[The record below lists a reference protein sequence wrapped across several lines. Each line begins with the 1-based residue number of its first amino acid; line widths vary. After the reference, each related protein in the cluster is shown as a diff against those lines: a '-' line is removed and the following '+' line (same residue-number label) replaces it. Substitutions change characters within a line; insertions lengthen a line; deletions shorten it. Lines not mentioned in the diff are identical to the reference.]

1 MSEARGRDA
10 ADPLADAER
19 QLEQISEQGL
29 RRDLRVVTQEGV
41 LAKVGGRTVVNF
53 SSNDYLGLSSHP
65 QVIAAATEAL
75 NVYGAG
81 ARASRLVTGNSPV
94 HEELEAELAR
104 FKGTEAALV
113 FSSGYLANV
122 GVIQVL
128 SRRADGS
135 TVPVFMDKLSH
146 ACIVDGALA
155 TGKWRTFAHNDVG
168 ALRGLLAG
176 ARSAASPRALV
187 VTEGVFSMDGD
198 VAPIAEL
205 LALCQEFDALL
216 VIDDAHGTGTIGDG
230 GRGTLSHFGIAARPR
245 VIQIGTLSKAL
256 GSQGGFVAAS
266 QVIVDLLINRART
279 FIFDTGLAPA
289 AAAGA
294 LAAVRVLQA
303 EPERVGRLQS
313 KAAELRKLLEHPDG
327 VTPIIPH
334 IVGDAEAA
342 VELSRRLLEAGY
354 LVSAI
359 RPPTVPPGTSRLRIA
374 VSSEHEVG
382 QLEAVAKLLGC
393 AG

>member
-1 MSEARGRDA
+1 
-10 ADPLADAER
+10 
-19 QLEQISEQGL
+19 
-29 RRDLRVVTQEGV
+29 
-41 LAKVGGRTVVNF
+41 VVNF

-168 ALRGLLAG
+168 ALRGLLEG

-279 FIFDTGLAPA
+279 FIFDTGLAPTA
-289 AAAGA
+289 AAAA
-294 LAAVRVLQA
+294 LAALRVLQA
-303 EPERVGRLQS
+303 EPGRVGRLQS
-313 KAAELRKLLEHPDG
+313 KAAELRKLLGHPDR

-374 VSSEHEVG
+374 MSSEHEIG
-382 QLEAVAKLLGC
+382 QLEGVAKLLGC